1 MDMDERIEQLERLA
15 AMAEPTLIDVATR
28 TYDGTVGS
36 AFAALVAMSEKRTGE
51 VMKTYRVGTVAP
63 YYVTLQEFR
72 EQINYT
78 ELSDDQ
84 DIEFTE
90 DDFDEID
97 ALDVGEETIAGWCI
111 VKRVA
116 ASHPRRGTPQALSPS
131 AR

>member
-1 MDMDERIEQLERLA
+1 
-15 AMAEPTLIDVATR
+15 
-28 TYDGTVGS
+28 
-36 AFAALVAMSEKRTGE
+36 
-51 VMKTYRVGTVAP
+51 MKTYRVGTVAP

-111 VKRVA
+111 VKRV
-116 ASHPRRGTPQALSPS
+116 Q
-131 AR
+131 